1 MFVCMCVCVKE
12 NFCGYAYEW
21 VNEFTHTNKNSDTKK
36 NTQLTYVKIISIGA
50 YIKELII
57 ITKKKEKHKDIK
69 RETQTNA
76 HTTHN
81 NVHP

>member
-1 MFVCMCVCVKE
+1 M
-12 NFCGYAYEW
+12 
-21 VNEFTHTNKNSDTKK
+21 NESMNSRTQTKTQIQK

-69 RETQTNA
+69 RQTQTNT